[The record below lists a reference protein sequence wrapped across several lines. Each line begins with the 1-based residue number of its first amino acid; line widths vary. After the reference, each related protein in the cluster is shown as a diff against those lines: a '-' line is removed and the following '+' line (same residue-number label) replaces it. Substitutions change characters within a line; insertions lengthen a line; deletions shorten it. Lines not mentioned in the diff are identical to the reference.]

1 MKTLL
6 ITGAAKGI
14 GLATAKHFSAL
25 GWYVG
30 LFDIDNKALDELQ
43 NSGQFPN
50 ACYGYCDVTQRQSVE
65 DALKQFSGETSGRLD
80 ALVNNAG
87 VLSSDKFE
95 EMSPAMLDAMIDVNV
110 RGLTHMA
117 HAAFPLLKQTASAC
131 MVNLCSVSS
140 VHGLPL
146 LAVYGS
152 TKFYVNALTQA
163 LAIEWAPYGIRVTS
177 VKPPLVDTAMGNAV
191 CPQLAEKMAMDMQPE
206 DVALAV
212 QKAVEGDRESYIL
225 GGKSRAWALADRLLP
240 ETGRRALTRYL
251 SGY

>member
-1 MKTLL
+1 MKTIL

-30 LFDIDNKALDELQ
+30 LFDIDGVPLDSLKS
-43 NSGQFPN
+43 SGQFPS

-65 DALKQFSGETSGRLD
+65 DALSQFSTETGGRLD
-80 ALVNNAG
+80 VLVNNAG
-87 VLSSDKFE
+87 VLSSEKFE

-110 RGLTHMA
+110 RGLTQMS
-117 HAAFPLLKQTASAC
+117 HAAFPLLKQTANAC

-163 LAIEWAPYGIRVTS
+163 LAIEWAPYDIRVTS
-177 VKPPLVDTAMGNAV
+177 IKPPLVDTAMGNAV
-191 CPQLAEKMAMDMQPE
+191 SPQLGEKMVLDLQPE

-212 QKAVEGDRESYIL
+212 EKAVEGNRESYIL
-225 GGKSRAWALADRLLP
+225 GAKSRAWSLADRLLP
-240 ETGRRALTRYL
+240 ETGRRALARYL